1 MREYALENLLNEN
14 LQLNN
19 IKMNFNKRKEKKN
32 MINKDSA
39 LKSRKKGRMKIRKKI
54 QYLTMKKKT
63 TIL

>member
-1 MREYALENLLNEN
+1 
-14 LQLNN
+14 
-19 IKMNFNKRKEKKN
+19 MNFNKRKEKKN

-39 LKSRKKGRMKIRKKI
+39 LKSRKKGRMKIQKKI